1 LEHNELVLAIKH
13 IKPNAEFVL
22 RGDELEWLDQ
32 QQSKP
37 TAAEIKAGWI
47 AYQAKMENDKTQA
60 AAQKQA
66 LLNRLS
72 ITAEEAKLL
81 FS

>member
-1 LEHNELVLAIKH
+1 MIKAGDVMFFLCPQGGWVTRGQEYEG
-13 IKPNAEFVL
+13 IEWSDGKPLISKEEF
-22 RGDELEWLDQ
+22 E
-32 QQSKP
+32 
-37 TAAEIKAGWI
+37 AGWI
-47 AYQAKMENDKTQA
+47 AYQAKMETDKTQA

>member
-37 TAAEIKAGWI
+37 TAAEIEAGWI

-60 AAQKQA
+60 TAQKQA